1 MRQSLITEQDLERFN
16 ENMKRIK
23 GTVGGSVN
31 NVGRAI
37 ARPSPGVLLPTPPP
51 TYRSKWEAAFASKL
65 GLEKRAGLIKA
76 YKYEGISL
84 QLSKG
89 QYHRPDFLIW
99 HLDGSIEIAQVKGW
113 HKNLRAGTKGLKW
126 AAQLHPWFTWTLKR
140 WTGKGWDS
148 HYVEI

>member
-1 MRQSLITEQDLERFN
+1 MKKNLVTEQDLLQYN
-16 ENMKRIK
+16 ANMRKIK
-23 GTVGGSVN
+23 GTVGNASANREDRLGPVKN
-31 NVGRAI
+31 LA
-37 ARPSPGVLLPTPPP
+37 PTVASP
-51 TYRSKWEAAFASKL
+51 TYRSKWEAAYAAKL
-65 GLEKRAGLIKA
+65 DLEKHAGLIKA

-99 HLDGSIEIAQVKGW
+99 HIDGSIEIAQIKGW
-113 HKNLRAGTKGLKW
+113 HKNMRAGVKGLKW
-126 AAQLHPWFTWTLKR
+126 AASLHPWFTWTLKR